1 MNKLIT
7 LCLATLI
14 SSQAVIAS
22 AATDTLTVYTYD
34 SFVSKYGPGPKIKA
48 AFEKD
53 CNCELNFIAA
63 EDGVSILNRL
73 KIEGTK
79 AKADVILGL
88 DNALMRDAK
97 ETGLIADHQQDVSAL
112 SPTLSWSD
120 KQFVPYDYGY
130 FAFIYDS
137 TKISEPATSLR
148 QLVDSDAKIIYQDP
162 RTSTPGQGFMFWM
175 NAVYGDQT
183 NTAWKQLA
191 SHTVTVSKG
200 WWEAYSMFLE
210 GGADY
215 VLSYTTSPA
224 YHMIVESESKYKAAQ
239 FSEGHIAQIEVAA
252 ALNTSSQ
259 PELAQSFLKFLI
271 SAEAQAILPVTNWML
286 PVLENTELPEQFSE
300 LVTPKL
306 VDLSIETAV
315 TERKNWIKDWRSN
328 AAK

>member
-79 AKADVILGL
+79 AKADIILGL
-88 DNALMRDAK
+88 DNALMQDAK

-137 TKISEPATSLR
+137 TKISKPATSLR
-148 QLVDSDAKIIYQDP
+148 ELVDSDAKIIYQDP

-183 NTAWKQLA
+183 NAAWKQLA

-315 TERKNWIKDWRSN
+315 AERKNWIKDWRSN

>member
-1 MNKLIT
+1 MNKLLT

-14 SSQAVIAS
+14 SSHSVVAS

-53 CNCELNFIAA
+53 CNCEVNFIAA

-73 KIEGTK
+73 KIEGVK

-88 DNALMRDAK
+88 DNALMFDAK
-97 ETGLIADHQQDVSAL
+97 ETGLIADHQQDLSAL
-112 SPTLSWSD
+112 NPILSWTDS
-120 KQFVPYDYGY
+120 QFVPYDYGY

-137 TKISEPATSLR
+137 TKITQPATSLR
-148 QLVDSDAKIIYQDP
+148 QLVDSDAKVIYQDP

-183 NTAWKQLA
+183 NAAWKQLA

-239 FSEGHIAQIEVAA
+239 FSEGHVSQIEVAA

-259 PELAQSFLKFLI
+259 PELAQAFLKFLI

-286 PVLENTELPEQFSE
+286 PVRKDTALPEQFSQ
-300 LVTPKL
+300 LITPKL

-315 TERKNWIKDWRSN
+315 AERKNWIKDWRSS